1 MTSLR
6 KTFTAI
12 AIALSAT
19 LAFSGCAS
27 DPAPKTDALTIWVDE
42 LEAKALEGAA
52 AEFEKDTS
60 IKVNL
65 VVQQDPRS
73 NFLAQ
78 ASTGA
83 GPDILI
89 GAHEWVGELYANGLI
104 ETFDLGGKKGDFY
117 ENAAAAFN
125 YEGANYGMPYTVEN
139 LALVCNA
146 KKMEQLNAW
155 EQPNWQQ
162 VLDGGLAL
170 SLNAGG
176 GDPFH
181 LYPIQTS
188 FGAHVFKKDDKGNY
202 IPTLDLDNG
211 GVEFANWLSSEGK
224 RNLDPTS
231 TWDSSV
237 AAMKSGAKAC
247 WITGP
252 WAKDQLGLDSAE
264 FNIYSIPSVGG
275 KDAVSFLISRGFY
288 ISKSSKDVFYA
299 RKFLVDYVAKS
310 ETQKELFAVTGRIP
324 ANKSAFDAAGDDR
337 VVQGFGKAG
346 RNAEPLPAIPAMGSV
361 WASWGSSQ
369 IAILKRQGKP
379 DVIWNQMIA
388 DIEAAIGQ

>member
-1 MTSLR
+1 MTSIR
-6 KTFTAI
+6 KTFGAI
-12 AIALSAT
+12 AIALSVT
-19 LAFSGCAS
+19 LSFSGCAAE
-27 DPAPKTDALTIWVDE
+27 PEPKVSELTVWVDQ

-52 AEFEKDTS
+52 AEFEEDTS

-73 NFLAQ
+73 NFLSQ
-78 ASTGA
+78 ASAGD

-89 GAHEWVGELYANGLI
+89 GAHEWVGELYANDLI
-104 ETFDLGGKKGDFY
+104 EPFDLGGKKGDFY
-117 ENAAAAFN
+117 DNAVAAFN

-146 KKMEQLNAW
+146 KRMEQLNAW
-155 EQPNWQQ
+155 EQPSWQQ
-162 VLDGGLAL
+162 VLEGGLAL
-170 SLNAGG
+170 SLNSGG

-188 FGAHVFKKDDKGNY
+188 FGAHVFKKNDKGNY

-224 RNLDPTS
+224 RNLDPAS

-237 AAMKSGAKAC
+237 AAMKSGSKAC

-252 WAKDQLGLDSAE
+252 WAKDQLGLDSEE

-288 ISKSSKDVFYA
+288 ISKSSKDVYYA
-299 RKFLVDYVAKS
+299 RKFLVEYVAKS
-310 ETQKELFAVTGRIP
+310 ETQKELFKATGRNP
-324 ANKSAFDAAGDDR
+324 ANKSAFDAAADDR

-346 RNAEPLPAIPAMGSV
+346 RNAEPLPAIPEMGSV
-361 WASWGSSQ
+361 WASWGSAQ
-369 IAILKRQGKP
+369 IAILKRQGEP
-379 DVIWNQMIA
+379 DVIWNQMVA
-388 DIEAAIGQ
+388 DIKAAIGQ

>member
-1 MTSLR
+1 MNSLR
-6 KTFTAI
+6 KTFAAI

-19 LAFSGCAS
+19 LSVSGCAAE
-27 DPAPKTDALTIWVDE
+27 PEPKVSELTLWVDE
-42 LEAKALEGAA
+42 LEAKALEVAS

-60 IKVNL
+60 VKINL

-78 ASTGA
+78 ASAGD

-104 ETFDLGGKKGDFY
+104 ESFELGGKKGDFY
-117 ENAAAAFN
+117 DNAVMAFN

-146 KKMEQLNAW
+146 KKMQQLNAW
-155 EQPNWQQ
+155 EQPSWQQ

-188 FGAHVFKKDDKGNY
+188 FGAHVFKKNDKGNY

-224 RNLDPTS
+224 RNLDPAS

-237 AAMKSGAKAC
+237 AAMKSGSKAC

-275 KDAVSFLISRGFY
+275 RDAVSFLISRGFY
-288 ISKSSKDVFYA
+288 ISKASKDSYYA

-324 ANKSAFDAAGDDR
+324 ANISAFDAAHRRD
-337 VVQGFGKAG
+337 
-346 RNAEPLPAIPAMGSV
+346 
-361 WASWGSSQ
+361 
-369 IAILKRQGKP
+369 
-379 DVIWNQMIA
+379 
-388 DIEAAIGQ
+388 

>member
-1 MTSLR
+1 MNPLG
-6 KTFTAI
+6 KTFTAFV
-12 AIALSAT
+12 IALSAT
-19 LAFSGCAS
+19 LAFSSCAAE
-27 DPAPKTDALTIWVDE
+27 PEPKVSELTLWVDE
-42 LEAKALEGAA
+42 LEAKALEVAA

-60 IKVNL
+60 VKINL

-78 ASTGA
+78 ASAGD

-104 ETFDLGGKKGDFY
+104 EPFELGGKKGDFFD
-117 ENAAAAFN
+117 NAVAAFN
-125 YEGANYGMPYTVEN
+125 YEGANFGMPYTVEN

-146 KKMEQLNAW
+146 KKMQQLNAW
-155 EQPNWQQ
+155 EQPSWQQ

-188 FGAHVFKKDDKGNY
+188 FGAHVFKKNDKANY

-224 RNLDPTS
+224 RNLDPAS

-237 AAMKSGAKAC
+237 AAMKSGSKAC

-288 ISKSSKDVFYA
+288 ISNASKDSYYA

-310 ETQKELFAVTGRIP
+310 ETQKELFAVTRRIP

-369 IAILKRQGKP
+369 IAILKRQGEP
-379 DVIWNQMIA
+379 DVIWNQMVA
-388 DIEAAIGQ
+388 DIESAIGQ